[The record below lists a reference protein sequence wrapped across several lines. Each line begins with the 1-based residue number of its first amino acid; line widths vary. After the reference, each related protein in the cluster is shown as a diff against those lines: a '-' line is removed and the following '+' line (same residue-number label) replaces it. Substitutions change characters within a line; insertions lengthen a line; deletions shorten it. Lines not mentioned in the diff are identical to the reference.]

1 MIHLSVCLSVCL
13 SVVSVHSIHSI
24 LQDLNIEIVDDD
36 DACGVLYD
44 LMAGS
49 ILDPLLTSSATSTL
63 RAGGVSWSLLAAG
76 VALTALLVGGGSG
89 GGGGGGGTLR

>member
-1 MIHLSVCLSVCL
+1 MIHLSVSGVCL
-13 SVVSVHSIHSI
+13 STLSI

-49 ILDPLLTSSATSTL
+49 ILDPLLTSSATL

-76 VALTALLVGGGSG
+76 VALTALLVS
-89 GGGGGGGTLR
+89 GGGGGTLR

>member
-13 SVVSVHSIHSI
+13 SVHSLHSI

-76 VALTALLVGGGSG
+76 VALTALLVGGG
-89 GGGGGGGTLR
+89 GGGGTLR